1 MPTYTV
7 RNKVTEEEYETI
19 CSWNELQ
26 EILEVNSDLVQ
37 GLATAKFVTQ
47 HGSTVGR
54 TSGDWRDL
62 LKKVTILFLLVA
74 LAQVKHTL
82 QCT

>member
-26 EILEVNSDLVQ
+26 ELLEVNSDLVQ
-37 GLATAKFVTQ
+37 GLSTAKFVSQ
-47 HGSTVGR
+47 HGSTIGR

-62 LKKVTILFLLVA
+62 LKKLKKGSGANSNINY
-74 LAQVKHTL
+74 
-82 QCT
+82 